1 MEPVSAP
8 EKKGS
13 ASNGAP
19 TTPAAK
25 KHADPSTLKQAPS
38 KRQHGKGKRG
48 SLENPE
54 VYDNVPGHVIPI
66 LEREFDDFDT
76 EAARFLRGE
85 QTEEQFIGFRLKQGV
100 YGQRQPDVQ
109 MIRVKL
115 PFGGV
120 SPEQMET
127 FADAIEQFAPLNK
140 GHITTRQN
148 IQIHHVPLADAAE
161 FIRQISEAGL
171 SSREGCGNTIRN
183 VTGDPWAGV
192 ADDEPFD
199 ITPYAAAYSRYFVR
213 HPTTQLMPRK
223 VKTAFAASDADRAIT
238 GIHDV
243 GFIPKLREID
253 GKRVKGVEI
262 RIGGGTSI
270 MPRIAPTLNEFVEL
284 DNGDYLKWT
293 EAALRI
299 FDRQD
304 WLRENRMRARIK
316 VLVDKIGMEAFRELV
331 EDELEG
337 DWVGERDFSI
347 DHLLFIHDEEANAP
361 AVPGSYGSPNGRGE
375 REGEAEARLIEFDAW
390 LDANVAPQRQ
400 EGFVT
405 ATVKVT
411 RGDLTPEQF
420 RGLASIMREFT
431 GGYARTTVQQNL
443 VLRWVRPESLY
454 DLWLRLKE
462 LGLGDAGAFQVGDVV
477 SCPGTDSCKL
487 GITASMGLN
496 QALQK
501 RIEEMEIEDPLTKQI
516 HIKMSG
522 CPNGCSQHHIA
533 TIGFYGA
540 SIKVGDHAIPAY
552 IPHIAGRF
560 EGGDV
565 AFGHRLK
572 ARLPAKRVPDAVER
586 WIRNYEENRN
596 EGEDFNA
603 FVDRTGTEQFEELI
617 SDLRLPL
624 EFNSENLLHFI
635 DWDRSEPYKVERGE
649 GECAV

>member
-1 MEPVSAP
+1 MEPVSTP
-8 EKKGS
+8 EKQGAS
-13 ASNGAP
+13 ASNGASS
-19 TTPAAK
+19 AK
-25 KHADPSTLKQAPS
+25 RTADPSTLKQDRH
-38 KRQHGKGKRG
+38 KKQHGKGKLG

-54 VYDNVPGHVIPI
+54 VYDDVPGHVIPV

-76 EAARFLRGE
+76 EAASFLRGE

-115 PFGGV
+115 PLGGV
-120 SPEQMET
+120 SPEQMEA

-192 ADDEPFD
+192 AEDEPFD
-199 ITPYAAAYSRYFVR
+199 ITAYAAAYARYFVR

-223 VKTAFAASDADRAIT
+223 VKTAFSASEDDRAIT

-243 GFIPKLREID
+243 GFIPKLREIE
-253 GKRVKGVEI
+253 GKQVKGVEI

-270 MPRIAPTLNEFVEL
+270 MPRIAPTLYDFVEL
-284 DNGDYLKWT
+284 DNGDYLKVT

-316 VLVDKIGMEAFRELV
+316 VLVDKIGMDAFRELV
-331 EDELEG
+331 EEELQG
-337 DWVGERDFSI
+337 DWVNERDFSI

-361 AVPGSYGSPNGRGE
+361 AVPETYGSPNGDRSE
-375 REGEAEARLIEFDAW
+375 FEAW
-390 LDANVAPQRQ
+390 VDANVKPQRQ
-400 EGFVT
+400 EGF
-405 ATVKVT
+405 ATVAVKVT
-411 RGDLTPEQF
+411 RGDLNPEQF
-420 RGLASIMREFT
+420 RGLAQIMRDFT
-431 GGYARTTVQQNL
+431 GGYARTTVQQNI

-454 DLWLRLKE
+454 DLWMRLKE
-462 LGLGDAGAFQVGDVV
+462 LGLGGTGAFQINDVV

-487 GITASMGLN
+487 GITSSMGLN
-496 QALQK
+496 RAIEE
-501 RIEEMEIEDPLTKQI
+501 RIEEMQITDPLTKQI

-522 CPNGCSQHHIA
+522 CPNGCGQHHIG

-540 SIKVGDHAIPAY
+540 SIKVGDHTIPAY
-552 IPHIAGRF
+552 IAHL
-560 EGGDV
+560 GGDYERGKV
-565 AFGHRLK
+565 VFGHRLK
-572 ARLPAKRVPDAVER
+572 ARLPSKRVPDAVER
-586 WIRNYEENRN
+586 WIRHYEANRS
-596 EGEDFNA
+596 EGETFNE
-603 FVDRTGTEQFEELI
+603 FVGRTGTGEFEELI
-617 SDLRLPL
+617 SDLKMPV
-624 EFNSENLLHFI
+624 EFSAENLIHFI
-635 DWDRSEPYKVERGE
+635 DWNRSEPYKVERGE